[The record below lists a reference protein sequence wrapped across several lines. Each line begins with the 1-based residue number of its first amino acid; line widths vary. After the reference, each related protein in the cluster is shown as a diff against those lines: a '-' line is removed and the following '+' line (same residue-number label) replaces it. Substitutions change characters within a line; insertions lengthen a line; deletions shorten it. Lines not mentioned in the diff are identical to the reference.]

1 MTIETEILNAYDAIH
16 SLSVIHG
23 DVRAEN
29 ILVGKDAKSVWLID
43 FEDAEILEKDGEF
56 RISQE
61 NESVGYL
68 LSMLRRGHRNGCAPT
83 P

>member
-1 MTIETEILNAYDAIH
+1 M
-16 SLSVIHG
+16 IHG

-29 ILVGKDAKSVWLID
+29 ILVGKDAKSVWLVD
-43 FEDAEILEKDGEF
+43 FEDAEILDKDVELGTDS

-61 NESVGYL
+61 NKSVSYL
-68 LSMLRRGHRNGCAPT
+68 VSTLRHGHRNGYTPT